1 MNGRDSKHRR
11 IKPRT
16 PASVGAHI
24 HRRVPP
30 TTQRLKN
37 ILDAATNGY
46 WYWNLSSGEVS
57 LGDGWMDSLGYSA
70 KDFAKDTGFL
80 AGIIHPEDRDAFD
93 AQLASALDGRS
104 PSLDSECRLRT
115 KTGLYR
121 WFLIRGKVVRKD
133 KRGRAVHLVG
143 LLIDR
148 TEHKQRQEQAEL
160 PSWQQLAIF
169 HATEDSIWV
178 VDPVKFE
185 LIAFNKAF
193 EELIL
198 KAREI
203 HVRIGM
209 RAEDINPEQ
218 GDSWNAFYSR
228 VLEEGKLEKDYGLH
242 SSNEVLHVT
251 SQTLL
256 RDGQVYAIA
265 VFGHDITERKRME
278 EALRKSEERFAT
290 AFRRGPLAFMLTRT
304 RDNRY
309 IEVND
314 AFEEITG
321 YRREEVVGKT
331 PYDIGLWVKPE
342 QRVELVEQAKV
353 TGYFRAIETP
363 FRTKSG
369 EIRQA
374 LGTGTLIDIDG
385 EQCLLSVAVDITDRK
400 RALEALRDSE
410 ELLRIAIE
418 SGPMYA
424 FEWDPNTDV
433 IRRSRKS
440 AAILDLTDDDA
451 QHTQR
456 ELIEAIHPDD
466 REQYL
471 SLLGS
476 LTPDKPAYKT
486 VLRFIRSD
494 QELVWLEE
502 SGRAFFEAD
511 GKIAKIVGMAS
522 DVTEARQSER
532 VLRDLSGRL
541 ISSQE
546 EERRRVARELH
557 DHIGQELALLCV
569 QAHRVDSGLSDEEHT
584 LRSDVHELYRRIK
597 EIATDV
603 SRLSHRLHSSEL
615 DFLGLSAAADRL
627 CRDFANQHGIDM
639 DCQIRNVPSR
649 LDGGKSLCFY
659 RVLQEAL
666 QNVAKHGHATRVVV
680 ELLGKDNQLILKVSD
695 NGSGFEVDKV
705 RFESGL
711 GLVSIRERLNL
722 VGGRHTIHSKI
733 GQGSTLTASVS
744 ISAPPK

>member
-1 MNGRDSKHRR
+1 
-11 IKPRT
+11 
-16 PASVGAHI
+16 
-24 HRRVPP
+24 
-30 TTQRLKN
+30 
-37 ILDAATNGY
+37 
-46 WYWNLSSGEVS
+46 
-57 LGDGWMDSLGYSA
+57 MDSLGYSA
-70 KDFAKDTGFL
+70 KDFAKDSGFL
-80 AGIIHPEDRDAFD
+80 AGIVHRGDRGAFD
-93 AQLASALDGRS
+93 VQLESAIGGRS
-104 PSLDSECRLRT
+104 PSLDCECRLRT
-115 KTGLYR
+115 KAGLYK

-133 KRGRAVHLVG
+133 KHGRAVHLAG

-148 TEHKQRQEQAEL
+148 TAHKQRQEQVEF
-160 PSWQQLAIF
+160 SYQQQLAIF

-193 EELIL
+193 EDLIL
-198 KAREI
+198 KARGI
-203 HVRIGM
+203 HVRVGM
-209 RAEDINPEQ
+209 RAVDINSEK
-218 GDSWNAFYSR
+218 GDSWNAFYAK
-228 VLEEGKLEKDYGLH
+228 VLEEGKLEKDYELH
-242 SSNEVLHVT
+242 SSNDVLHVT

-290 AFRRGPLAFMLTRT
+290 AFRRGPLAFMLTST

-321 YRREEVVGKT
+321 YQREEVIGKT

-342 QRVELVEQAKV
+342 QRVELVEQAKA

-400 RALEALRDSE
+400 RALESLRDSE

-424 FEWDPNTDV
+424 FEWDPETDV
-433 IRRSRKS
+433 VRRSERS
-440 AAILDLTDDDA
+440 AAILNLPGNE
-451 QHTQR
+451 TQYSR
-456 ELIEAIHPDD
+456 KEFVEAIHPDD

-471 SLLGS
+471 SALRS
-476 LTPDKPAYKT
+476 VTPDKPAYKT
-486 VLRFIRSD
+486 ALRFTRSD

-522 DVTEARQSER
+522 DVTETRQSER
-532 VLRDLSGRL
+532 VLRELSGRL

-557 DHIGQELALLCV
+557 DHIGQELALLCI
-569 QAHRVDSGLSDEEHT
+569 QAQRIDSGLSDEERT
-584 LRSDVHELYRRIK
+584 TRADVHELYKRIK

-627 CRDFANQHGIDM
+627 CRDFANQYGIDM
-639 DCQIRNVPSR
+639 DCQIRSVPSR
-649 LDGGKSLCFY
+649 LDSGKSLCFY

-666 QNVAKHGHATRVVV
+666 QNVAKHSHATRVVV
-680 ELLGKDNQLILKVSD
+680 ELSGKDSQLTLKVSD

-722 VGGRHTIHSKI
+722 VGGRACHLFQNRPRNHADRDRIDYCS
-733 GQGSTLTASVS
+733 
-744 ISAPPK
+744 PK

>member
-1 MNGRDSKHRR
+1 MNGRDSKHRH

-16 PASVGAHI
+16 RASAAAHL

-30 TTQRLKN
+30 TTQRLKT
-37 ILDAATNGY
+37 ILEAATDGY
-46 WYWNLSSGEVS
+46 WHWNLSSGEVS

-70 KDFAKDTGFL
+70 KDFAKGTGFL
-80 AGIIHPEDRDAFD
+80 AGIIHPDDRVDFD
-93 AQLASALDGRS
+93 AQLESALAGRS
-104 PSLDSECRLRT
+104 PSLDCECRLRS
-115 KTGLYR
+115 KGGLYK

-133 KRGRAVHLVG
+133 KRGRAVHLGG

-148 TEHKQRQEQAEL
+148 TAHQRQPEQHVISYE
-160 PSWQQLAIF
+160 QLLATF

-185 LIAFNKAF
+185 LVAFNKAF
-193 EELIL
+193 EEVIL
-198 KAREI
+198 KARGV

-209 RAEDINPEQ
+209 RAGDISPER
-218 GDSWNAFYSR
+218 GDSWNEFYAK
-228 VLEEGKLEKDYGLH
+228 VLEKGRLEKDYELH
-242 SSNEVLHVT
+242 SSKDVLHVT
-251 SQTLL
+251 SQILL
-256 RDGQVYAIA
+256 RDGEVYAIA

-278 EALRKSEERFAT
+278 EALRKSEERFAS

-321 YRREEVVGKT
+321 YRREDVIGKT
-331 PYDIGLWVKPE
+331 PYDIGLWLHPE
-342 QRVELVEQAKV
+342 QRVELVEQAKA
-353 TGYFRAIETP
+353 TGYFRAIETG
-363 FRTKSG
+363 FRTRSG

-374 LGTGTLIDIDG
+374 LGTGTMIEIDG
-385 EQCLLSVAVDITDRK
+385 EPCLLSVAVDITDRK

-424 FEWDPNTDV
+424 FDWDPYTDV
-433 IRRSRKS
+433 IRRSQKS
-440 AAILDLTDDDA
+440 ARILNLTEDDA
-451 QHTQR
+451 QHTKR
-456 ELIEAIHPDD
+456 ELIEAMHPDD
-466 REQYL
+466 REQYVSVLQSL
-471 SLLGS
+471 S
-476 LTPDKPAYKT
+476 PDNPAYKT
-486 VLRFIRSD
+486 VFRFRRQD
-494 QELVWLEE
+494 QRVIWLEE
-502 SGRAFFEAD
+502 SGRAFFEPN
-511 GKIAKIVGMAS
+511 GKITKVVGMTS
-522 DVTEARQSER
+522 DVTESRQAES
-532 VLRDLSGRL
+532 VLRELSGRL

-557 DHIGQELALLCV
+557 DHIGQELALLCI
-569 QAHRVDSGLSDEEHT
+569 QAQRVDSGLSDEEHT
-584 LRSDVHELYRRIK
+584 TRSDVHELYRRIK

-603 SRLSHRLHSSEL
+603 SKLSHRLHSSEL

-627 CRDFANQHGIDM
+627 CRDFANQYGIDM
-639 DCQIRNVPSR
+639 DCKIRNVPSR
-649 LDGGKSLCFY
+649 MDSGKSLCFY

-666 QNVAKHGHATRVVV
+666 QNVVKHSHATRVVV
-680 ELLGKDNQLILKVSD
+680 ELLGKDDQLTLKVSD

-722 VGGRHTIHSKI
+722 VGGRHTIYSKI
-733 GQGSTLTASVS
+733 GHGTTLTATVS
-744 ISAPPK
+744 IAAPAK